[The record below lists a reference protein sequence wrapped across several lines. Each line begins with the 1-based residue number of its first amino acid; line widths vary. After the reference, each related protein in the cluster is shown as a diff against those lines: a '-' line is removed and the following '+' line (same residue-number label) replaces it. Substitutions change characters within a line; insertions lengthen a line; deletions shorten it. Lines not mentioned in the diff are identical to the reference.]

1 LVGVLSPPA
10 ALLWTRRQARRDHDR
25 LQIREPVLAER
36 PADTAAQHQRDQVD
50 HQEPQGAKEQEKQQ
64 GQEALPEQPGAPA
77 TIEPQTAPPV
87 ARPSATPAPRII
99 EPVYVAQARRNGS
112 GILVATAA
120 VLVAFAVGL
129 ILGGKERL
137 EDTRAYAVDRLRD
150 LMQVVGLDM
159 PADQAPSADSEFAG
173 LYKRLGIAPLSTR
186 LEHQADINRGLT
198 RLSQEACDKE
208 AIFSLAEALRKA
220 GNGRIAA
227 NAYLGFASSCAN
239 GEGDKYAAA
248 NILYQLADYD
258 QVITIMTEMIAARP
272 ERADYRYLRGAAF
285 LGAKRYNEALTDYAN
300 TIELSD
306 NQGKIGEWVFFELSG
321 AYASLKQYCSAITPI
336 QTWVA
341 LDPSKRDTPRTR
353 KLILDCSKQGNC
365 DLHYAAG
372 TDTFPHDSSNVIR
385 TRVSVNGVEGSFIVD
400 TGASFVIVTSDFAME
415 SKVDVVGQSVPID
428 TANGRAES
436 TLGRA
441 ASIRVGRRVEAVEVP
456 ILIQNRSLGRDVDGM
471 LGMSFL
477 SRFNLSVGR
486 RDWTLSPKK

>member
-1 LVGVLSPPA
+1 VEQHGGQEKGGRRSRRHAPSSVHRGLCLVRHRRGSVRARHRWRSGWRLRQAGNFATPVLFLILFLVGVLSPPA

-208 AIFSLAEALRKA
+208 AI
-220 GNGRIAA
+220 
-227 NAYLGFASSCAN
+227 C
-239 GEGDKYAAA
+239 
-248 NILYQLADYD
+248 
-258 QVITIMTEMIAARP
+258 
-272 ERADYRYLRGAAF
+272 RGAAE
-285 LGAKRYNEALTDYAN
+285 GRERPDCGKRL
-300 TIELSD
+300 
-306 NQGKIGEWVFFELSG
+306 
-321 AYASLKQYCSAITPI
+321 
-336 QTWVA
+336 
-341 LDPSKRDTPRTR
+341 PRLCVQLR
-353 KLILDCSKQGNC
+353 QWRRRQVCCSK
-365 DLHYAAG
+365 H
-372 TDTFPHDSSNVIR
+372 I
-385 TRVSVNGVEGSFIVD
+385 VS
-400 TGASFVIVTSDFAME
+400 AS
-415 SKVDVVGQSVPID
+415 G
-428 TANGRAES
+428 
-436 TLGRA
+436 L
-441 ASIRVGRRVEAVEVP
+441 
-456 ILIQNRSLGRDVDGM
+456 
-471 LGMSFL
+471 
-477 SRFNLSVGR
+477 
-486 RDWTLSPKK
+486 